1 MVREGGEREG
11 RGRGEG
17 GEREGRGRGEGGER
31 EGRGRGED
39 MGWGGRREEKRRE
52 YQFYQ
57 IKIEERRSYD
67 VVLGKFD

>member
-1 MVREGGEREG
+1 MVR
-11 RGRGEG
+11 
-17 GEREGRGRGEGGER
+17 EGGER

-39 MGWGGRREEKRRE
+39 MGWGGRRERRE